1 MFTEGEEQDCMANK
15 GARVSKFA
23 LFPVYLTAV
32 VIISP
37 QLQDKIVEWPGNK
50 ATRVVCLI
58 ETPD

>member
-1 MFTEGEEQDCMANK
+1 MANK